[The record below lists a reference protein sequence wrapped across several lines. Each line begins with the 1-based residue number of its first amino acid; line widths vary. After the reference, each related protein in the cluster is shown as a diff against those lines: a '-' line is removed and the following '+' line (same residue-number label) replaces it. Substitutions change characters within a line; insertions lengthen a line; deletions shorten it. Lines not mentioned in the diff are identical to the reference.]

1 MPSLPRFAIG
11 TIQDGADS
19 SAVLAALLETLRR
32 GGVQTQC
39 FGSQSSLPGPWLAKA
54 VTGLPARYL
63 DSWLMSPEV
72 CRDLFFRAAGAADLA
87 AVTGRF
93 DSVGGPGGVGAS
105 LDALSTWLG
114 LPRLAVVN
122 DSLVDGHGLP
132 QRPRADAI
140 FLDHTSPQRDLPAV
154 ITDLEALW
162 GLPVV
167 GALDRADGV
176 RRQLAAIH
184 PGTTVPPGLWEQL
197 MGGFIE
203 HWRPERFLR
212 LVEKSEFFE
221 APSEHAIHDLSPCR
235 PTVALAYDE
244 AFFGYF
250 PSTLD
255 HLEMLGAQVVDFS
268 PLRDEGLPPG
278 TDIVY
283 LGCGRP
289 EAFAR
294 ELSENHCMKSALRSH
309 VARGGRVYGEV
320 GGAAYLCQMLETPSG
335 EMLRMCGILPAIAR
349 FHSADG
355 EPDRAE
361 LTVGPENWLAQAGT
375 VLRGYRSHRWRFEAL
390 GCHLDPGRKC
400 CCQPDLIGCNHVVGS
415 VLHLQFSVFP
425 ELLQRFFRLPTRS
438 TPILD
443 PWQIAS

>member
-1 MPSLPRFAIG
+1 MPVLPRFAIG
-11 TIQDGADS
+11 TIQDGVDS
-19 SAVLAALLETLRR
+19 SAVLAALLEALRR
-32 GGVQTQC
+32 EGLHTQC
-39 FGSQSSLPGPWLAKA
+39 FASQSCLPGPWVAKA

-72 CRDLFFRAAGAADLA
+72 CRDLFFRAAGTADLA
-87 AVTGRF
+87 AVVGRF
-93 DSVGGPGGVGAS
+93 NSGKDLTGVGAS
-105 LDALSTWLG
+105 LDALSNWLG

-122 DSLVDGHGLP
+122 DSLVDRYGLP

-140 FLDHTSPQRDLPAV
+140 LVDHTSPHRDLPAV
-154 ITDLEALW
+154 ITDLEVLW

-167 GALDRADGV
+167 GALDHAGGA
-176 RRQLAAIH
+176 RRQLAAAV
-184 PGTTVPPGLWEQL
+184 PGTDVPPALWERL
-197 MGGFIE
+197 AAEFAE
-203 HWRPERFLR
+203 HWHPERFAR
-212 LVEKSEFFE
+212 VVEGSDSFE
-221 APSEHAIHDLSPCR
+221 APCTHVIHDLPPCR

-244 AFFGYF
+244 AFFGYY
-250 PSTLD
+250 PSTVD

-278 TDIVY
+278 TEIVY

-335 EMLRMCGILPAIAR
+335 EMHHMCGILPAVAR

-355 EPDRAE
+355 ESDRAE
-361 LTVGPENWLAQAGT
+361 LTVRHENWLAHAGT
-375 VLRGYRSHRWRFEAL
+375 VLRGYRSRRWRFEPL
-390 GCHLDPGRKC
+390 GCRLDSGRKS

-415 VLHLQFSVFP
+415 LLHLQFFVLP
-425 ELLQRFFRLPTRS
+425 ELLQRFFRLPARS